1 MPVELLL
8 GLGDLPFYSLSV
20 LIMEIMK
27 FSLLKQ
33 RMFRQLWPVENS
45 DLGRDTVVQIIA
57 IVSQRLLNDKTVVIL
72 QGKHT
77 YKYND

>member
-1 MPVELLL
+1 
-8 GLGDLPFYSLSV
+8 
-20 LIMEIMK
+20 MK

-72 QGKHT
+72 QGKHA
-77 YKYND
+77 YKYDD